1 MEHLSR
7 LLALETTG
15 VAGGV
20 ALCEGGEILECASL
34 DPEQRSAR
42 SLAPAIRDILHKR
55 SWSASDI
62 DVVAVAIGPGSFT
75 GLRVGIA
82 TAKMFAWSVGAFL
95 VGVDSL
101 DAIAYELDAAFILGR
116 LPGDA
121 RGALISVGLDAQ
133 RGDVASRDYW
143 LSRESDGSSKLY
155 SVERRFRVL
164 SNKKWLGEEYP
175 LVDAAAGEGPKSAE
189 STFPTVSPEMRDYI
203 AQDGRRNTFFVGEAL
218 DRVKNRETLYPN
230 AQVLVPD
237 NWGASPFGV
246 AGVAGVAL
254 TRVERGL
261 FDNPFTVAPIYSRK
275 AAAEERAIE
284 KARAKAAEGK

>member
-55 SWSASDI
+55 SWSA
-62 DVVAVAIGPGSFT
+62 
-75 GLRVGIA
+75 

-101 DAIAYELDAAFILGR
+101 DAIAYELDSAFILGR
-116 LPGDA
+116 LPEDA

-237 NWGASPFGV
+237 NWGASSFGV

-284 KARAKAAEGK
+284 KARAKAAEEK

>member
-1 MEHLSR
+1 M
-7 LLALETTG
+7 
-15 VAGGV
+15 
-20 ALCEGGEILECASL
+20 
-34 DPEQRSAR
+34 
-42 SLAPAIRDILHKR
+42 
-55 SWSASDI
+55 
-62 DVVAVAIGPGSFT
+62 
-75 GLRVGIA
+75 
-82 TAKMFAWSVGAFL
+82 
-95 VGVDSL
+95 
-101 DAIAYELDAAFILGR
+101 GR
-116 LPGDA
+116 LPEDA

-133 RGDVASRDYW
+133 RGDVATRDYW

-189 STFPTVSPEMRDYI
+189 STFPTVSSEMRDYI

-254 TRVERGL
+254 ARVERGL

-284 KARAKAAEGK
+284 KARAKAAEEK

>member
-101 DAIAYELDAAFILGR
+101 D
-116 LPGDA
+116 
-121 RGALISVGLDAQ
+121 
-133 RGDVASRDYW
+133 
-143 LSRESDGSSKLY
+143 SSKLY

-189 STFPTVSPEMRDYI
+189 STFPTVSSEMRDYI

-254 TRVERGL
+254 ARVERGL

-284 KARAKAAEGK
+284 KARAKAAEEK